1 MNPIVWFS
9 SYEIANAIHIVVAS
23 RNPLIR
29 SITTI
34 DNRPEILRFNFVD
47 NFKICPVSFET
58 DSTPNIVKLR
68 VRVRIGFEI
77 LVKRVFVKNAVG
89 GQIIHCLAAM
99 PAIDKFLRTMASDK
113 NHVGCK
119 PLRQF
124 DGASVQWKNHT
135 FDECVFATQQFVG
148 NKHSEIVRQGN

>member
-9 SYEIANAIHIVVAS
+9 SYEIANAIHIMVAS

-47 NFKICPVSFET
+47 NFEICSVSFET

-68 VRVRIGFEI
+68 VRVQVGFEI
-77 LVKRVFVKNAVG
+77 LVKRVFVKNAIG
-89 GQIIHCLAAM
+89 GQVIHCL
-99 PAIDKFLRTMASDK
+99 PTILAIDKLLSTMSCDK
-113 NHVGCK
+113 ARVWDK
-119 PLRQF
+119 SFRQF
-124 DGASVQWKNHT
+124 DGTPAQWKHHVL
-135 FDECVFATQQFVG
+135 DEYIFAA
-148 NKHSEIVRQGN
+148 

>member
-34 DNRPEILRFNFVD
+34 DNRPEILGLDIAD
-47 NFKICPVSFET
+47 NFEVCSESFET

-68 VRVRIGFEI
+68 VRVQVGFEM
-77 LVKRVFVKNAVG
+77 LVKSVFVKDAIG
-89 GQIIHCLAAM
+89 GQVIHCLPAM
-99 PAIDKFLRTMASDK
+99 LAIDKLLSTVSCDK
-113 NHVGCK
+113 ARVWDK
-119 PLRQF
+119 PFRQF
-124 DGASVQWKNHT
+124 DEAPAQWKNHVLN
-135 FDECVFATQQFVG
+135 ECIFAA
-148 NKHSEIVRQGN
+148 